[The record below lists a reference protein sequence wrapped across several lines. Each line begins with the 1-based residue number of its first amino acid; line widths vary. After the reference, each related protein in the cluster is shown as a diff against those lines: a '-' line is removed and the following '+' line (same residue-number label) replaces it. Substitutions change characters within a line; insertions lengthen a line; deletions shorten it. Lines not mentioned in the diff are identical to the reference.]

1 MNIKLVQR
9 TKEFIENYHHINYCE
24 IIIHPDGTIEEARPS
39 HIESLSRYIG
49 LPREVINEMMPIS
62 DSPISW
68 LVRKTECVAVWYEHQ
83 LLPFEEITKAQQYV
97 LKELSNANKI
107 KLDTFMVRIQEDV
120 LSDLGEGVSKK
131 LHNPYPYQIRVLNK

>member
-9 TKEFIENYHHINYCE
+9 TKEFIANYHHINYCE

-39 HIESLSRYIG
+39 HIESLIRYIG
-49 LPREVINEMMPIS
+49 LPREVIYELMPIS

-107 KLDTFMVRIQEDV
+107 KLNTSIVRIEEDV
-120 LSDLGEGVSKK
+120 LSDLGVGGV
-131 LHNPYPYQIRVLNK
+131 

>member
-24 IIIHPDGTIEEARPS
+24 VIIHPDGTIEEARPS
-39 HIESLSRYIG
+39 HTESLMRYMA
-49 LPREVINEMMPIS
+49 LPREVIYELMPIS

-97 LKELSNANKI
+97 LKELASANKI
-107 KLDTFMVRIQEDV
+107 KLNTSIVRIEEDV
-120 LSDLGEGVSKK
+120 LSDLGVGVSKK

>member
-24 IIIHPDGTIEEARPS
+24 VIIHPDGTIEEARPS
-39 HIESLSRYIG
+39 HLESLIRYMN

-83 LLPFEEITKAQQYV
+83 LLPFKGITKSQGYV

-131 LHNPYPYQIRVLNK
+131 LHNPYPC

>member
-39 HIESLSRYIG
+39 HIESLIRYIG

-83 LLPFEEITKAQQYV
+83 LLPFKGITKSQGYV
-97 LKELSNANKI
+97 LKELASSNKI
-107 KLDTFMVRIQEDV
+107 KLNTSIVRIEEDV
-120 LSDLGEGVSKK
+120 LSDLGVGVSKK
-131 LHNPYPYQIRVLNK
+131 

>member
-24 IIIHPDGTIEEARPS
+24 VIIHPDGTIEEARPS
-39 HIESLSRYIG
+39 HIESLIRYIG
-49 LPREVINEMMPIS
+49 LPREVIEEMMSIS

-83 LLPFEEITKAQQYV
+83 LLPFKEITKAQRYV
-97 LKELSNANKI
+97 LKELANANKI
-107 KLDTFMVRIQEDV
+107 KLDTLIVCIQEDV
-120 LSDLGEGVSKK
+120 LSDLGGGG
-131 LHNPYPYQIRVLNK
+131 I

>member
-39 HIESLSRYIG
+39 HIESLIRYIG

-68 LVRKTECVAVWYEHQ
+68 LVRKTECVAVWYKHQ
-83 LLPFEEITKAQQYV
+83 LLPFKEITKAQRYV
-97 LKELSNANKI
+97 LKELANANKI
-107 KLDTFMVRIQEDV
+107 KLDALIVCIQEDV
-120 LSDLGEGVSKK
+120 LSHLGVGGV
-131 LHNPYPYQIRVLNK
+131 

>member
-1 MNIKLVQR
+1 
-9 TKEFIENYHHINYCE
+9 
-24 IIIHPDGTIEEARPS
+24 
-39 HIESLSRYIG
+39 
-49 LPREVINEMMPIS
+49 MMPIS

-83 LLPFEEITKAQQYV
+83 LLPFKGITKSQGYV

-107 KLDTFMVRIQEDV
+107 KLNTSIVRIEEDV

-131 LHNPYPYQIRVLNK
+131 LHNPYPC

>member
-24 IIIHPDGTIEEARPS
+24 VIIHPDGTIEGARPS
-39 HIESLSRYIG
+39 HFESLIRYIG
-49 LPREVINEMMPIS
+49 LPREVIDEMMPIS

-120 LSDLGEGVSKK
+120 LSDLGVGGV
-131 LHNPYPYQIRVLNK
+131 

>member
-24 IIIHPDGTIEEARPS
+24 VIIHPDGTIEEARPS
-39 HIESLSRYIG
+39 HLESLIRYMN
-49 LPREVINEMMPIS
+49 LPREVIYELMPIS

-107 KLDTFMVRIQEDV
+107 KLDTFMVRIEEDV
-120 LSDLGEGVSKK
+120 LSDLGVGVSKK
-131 LHNPYPYQIRVLNK
+131 